1 MKHRLLALLAFTV
14 LAVALTVHAQPPAKP
29 AGAATTDKEA
39 TPENLTRLSDRGAAD
54 YKKFEDALVR
64 LVQRM
69 RKSPRV
75 EDQQRAAALEKAIKL
90 ANDEQVENRFQ
101 RLLVEIAGNKD
112 LTTDELQ
119 KAAQGNEELIKI
131 LREML
136 NILLTDS
143 ELLRKQEEI
152 RKLSELIKQVEGIIK
167 AEKI

>member
-1 MKHRLLALLAFTV
+1 LGLAV
-14 LAVALTVHAQPPAKP
+14 LAAALTVRAQPPAKP
-29 AGAATTDKEA
+29 APTGAPPTDKEA
-39 TPENLTRLSDRGAAD
+39 TPENLTRLSDRGAAE

-90 ANDEQVENRFQ
+90 ANEEQVENRFQ
-101 RLLVEIAGNKD
+101 RLLAELSGNKD
-112 LTTDELQ
+112 LTTDELF
-119 KAAQGNEELIKI
+119 KAASENEELIKI

-152 RKLSELIKQVEGIIK
+152 KKLSELIKQVELIIK
-167 AEKI
+167 A